1 MGISRDSRHK
11 RRHTGGRRKV
21 HQKKRKYEL
30 GRQPANTRIGQKRIH
45 LVRCRG
51 GSFKRRA
58 IRLDHGNFAWA
69 SENRSFRCRIVD
81 VLYNAS
87 NDDLVRTKTLVKNCI
102 VQIDGNP
109 FKQYYLKQYGEVL
122 GKPTEDEEKVSARVQ
137 AKREKRKAMAPA
149 LQDNLRNQYR
159 TGRLYACL
167 TSRPGQCGRADGYVL
182 EGAELDFYLNKL
194 KKKKK

>member
-11 RRHTGGRRKV
+11 RRHTGGRRKI

-58 IRLDHGNFAWA
+58 IRLDHGNFSWG
-69 SENRSFRCRIVD
+69 SENFSAACRIVD

-122 GKPTEDEEKVSARVQ
+122 GKPTEDEEKVSKRVQ
-137 AKREKRKAMAPA
+137 GKREKRKAMAPE
-149 LQDNLRNQYR
+149 LQDNLRNQFR

-182 EGAELDFYLNKL
+182 EGAELDFYANKL

>member
-137 AKREKRKAMAPA
+137 AKREKRKVMAPA